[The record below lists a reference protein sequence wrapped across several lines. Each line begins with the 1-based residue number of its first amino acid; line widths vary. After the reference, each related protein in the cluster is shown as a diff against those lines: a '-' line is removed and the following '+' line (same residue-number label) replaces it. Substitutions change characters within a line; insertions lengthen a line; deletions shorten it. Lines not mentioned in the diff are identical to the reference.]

1 MNIQLKNIY
10 KSYNIDEKELEIA
23 LDKGIQAFPEEFISI
38 PFSMNE
44 LPSNVNLFDRN
55 AFIPFV
61 ENKIKDIS
69 IQIEEKK
76 GSVEYLKSRLV
87 LDYLRDFIF
96 PHLINIDFINTTLK
110 LTPNQES
117 FYFTEIFNE
126 FRKNDDSIIFFYLN
140 NKPYFYKNNLEFGFC
155 ADHNYNQEQLDYI
168 SSFAEYQDDAI
179 EVEFSNNNIIPISCY
194 SPCSVGIYDKKDIEN
209 T

>member
-10 KSYNIDEKELEIA
+10 KSYNVDEKELEIA
-23 LDKGIQAFPEEFISI
+23 LSKGIQAFPEEFISI
-38 PFSMNE
+38 PFLMSE

-76 GSVEYLKSRLV
+76 GSLEYLKSRLA
-87 LDYLRDFIF
+87 LDYIKDFIF
-96 PHLINIDFINTTLK
+96 PHLINIDFTNKILK
-110 LTPNQES
+110 IVPNQES
-117 FYFTEIFNE
+117 FYFTEIFNQ
-126 FRKNDDSIIFFYLN
+126 FRKNEDSILFFLLN

-155 ADHNYNQEQLDYI
+155 LENGYNEEQLNFI
-168 SSFAEYQDDAI
+168 SSFAEYEDQAI
-179 EVEFSNNNIIPISCY
+179 EVKFSNNEIIPISCY
-194 SPCSVGIYDKKDIEN
+194 SNCSIGIYDKKDI
-209 T
+209 